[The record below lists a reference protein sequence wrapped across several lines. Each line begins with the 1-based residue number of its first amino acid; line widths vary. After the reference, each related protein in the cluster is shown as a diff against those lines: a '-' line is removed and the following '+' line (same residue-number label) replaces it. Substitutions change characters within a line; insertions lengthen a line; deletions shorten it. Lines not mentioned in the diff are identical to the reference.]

1 MEDEIYRGINL
12 VEEKFSKVEESS
24 RIGVWKVV
32 SILCTSWFWVSTPDF
47 HLLSSYNNDKKE
59 ENEEKDVN
67 IVQQV

>member
-1 MEDEIYRGINL
+1 MEDKIYRGINL

-24 RIGVWKVV
+24 RTGVWKVV

-67 IVQQV
+67 IV